1 MPAVHAGNQV
11 RSWFRNPQNQTDRS
25 EIKIDL
31 SGALTICQKHV
42 PACGKFKTRSKI
54 IRNWQ

>member
-31 SGALTICQKHV
+31 SGALTICQKT
-42 PACGKFKTRSKI
+42 CSCLRQIQDKKQ
-54 IRNWQ
+54 NY